1 MFFFCSS
8 RFIEQYD
15 DIGLGVTNDD
25 DVVAVGLSFMA
36 DGGVGDGDKNN
47 DICIL

>member
-15 DIGLGVTNDD
+15 DIGLGVTYYDD
-25 DVVAVGLSFMA
+25 DDDDVAVGLSFMA
-36 DGGVGDGDKNN
+36 GGGSRW
-47 DICIL
+47 